1 MINLDYI
8 KELRQANKVK
18 TRKLATVI
26 GVKTASCYS
35 KKENG
40 YLRFSIEQ
48 LKSLADF
55 YSLSLETLFVMEG
68 GLNDDK

>member
-26 GVKTASCYS
+26 GVTASCYS

-40 YLRFSIEQ
+40 HLKFSIEQ

-55 YSLSLETLFVMEG
+55 YSLSLETLFVRKG